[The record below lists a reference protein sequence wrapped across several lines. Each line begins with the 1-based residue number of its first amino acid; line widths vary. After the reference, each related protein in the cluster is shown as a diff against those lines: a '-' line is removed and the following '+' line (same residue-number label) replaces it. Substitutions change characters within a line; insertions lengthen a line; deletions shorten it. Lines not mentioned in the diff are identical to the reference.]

1 MNLDE
6 HFKKRE
12 NISKREQNVLKEI
25 TSWKDEAIRVEDKD
39 SRFIILEN
47 RDYEQKIKFQIERS
61 SFKQLPQDPS

>member
-12 NISKREQNVLKEI
+12 NISKRKQNALKEI

>member
-12 NISKREQNVLKEI
+12 NISKREQNALKEI